1 MKICSIEI
9 IRNGFVKVLCSY
21 IIMFYILDRN
31 MCFFKNRVKWVILV
45 FGIYIGFNWKGSGM
59 WLLLIFFLCCNLNY
73 WWFKCEIKKK
83 LILLDWY

>member
-31 MCFFKNRVKWVILV
+31 MCFFKNRVI
-45 FGIYIGFNWKGSGM
+45 
-59 WLLLIFFLCCNLNY
+59 
-73 WWFKCEIKKK
+73 
-83 LILLDWY
+83 